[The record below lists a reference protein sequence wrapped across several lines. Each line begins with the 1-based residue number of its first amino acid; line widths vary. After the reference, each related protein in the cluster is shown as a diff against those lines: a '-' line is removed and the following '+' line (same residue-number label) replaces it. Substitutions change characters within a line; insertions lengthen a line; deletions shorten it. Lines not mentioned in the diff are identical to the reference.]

1 MKNELP
7 LNHGLPSPIADNL
20 VHREGESYSLSDV
33 QYEALEAGVGRGDS
47 LLVVSPTSTG
57 KTKIAVWA
65 LANGILTGCNT
76 VYLVTHRA
84 LAAQK
89 FSDFADELL
98 PTVLCDDKSSLVL
111 ATGDTVEDAN
121 GELPTDP
128 LKVRLLVATYEKY
141 LALLS
146 ATGIPKSM
154 NNTVV
159 ACDEIQLIDDEH
171 RGQNV
176 EVLLTLLKA
185 AGWKQFIGLSAVLLP
200 QDADML
206 ANWLNVRLVTQLTR
220 EKHLKYE
227 CWSSQGVATCSTDH
241 PSVITEGQ
249 PLPTGIKPSVNGVI
263 TYLLS
268 QKNPPTPIIVF
279 CMKKAETYDLARQ
292 FIGEYVDP
300 SNKQLSLAF
309 EELPETS
316 ANQFLSQ
323 IIEHRIGSH
332 SADLTDEERL
342 IIESKLKSKSLDVVF
357 ATSTLGAGVNFPFGA
372 AVFASWRR
380 WNGDMRQ
387 YIPISSAEFHNMS
400 GRVGRMGFGH
410 EHGRVIFFAPTPAD
424 QRSAGEYLQLDSLP
438 PIQSRISA
446 NGFEQL
452 VLQLVSSGLCQ
463 SSSSVSTLI
472 CGTLSGLREQDRNL
486 PSFNHW
492 PQSIRGAIDLL
503 CAKELIV
510 RTNEDQLYA
519 TTTGKAIAYT
529 GLRPNSGIEL
539 IKYCVDKA
547 DVLMS
552 YLDSH
557 QSGLDK
563 FAYLIFYACFSCS
576 EFRAKDGHAPSRF
589 LPYPLDNW
597 YHTPSEL
604 LEHLIEPMWQTNRLA
619 TNASKLSLEWING
632 VEIVTLERSF
642 QNLTAGMLRESFRNL
657 IWVMQGLSTILL
669 SVVDNRIPISERPS
683 LLNLDDAKIAKL
695 KRLPRV
701 IRRLSYRLNE
711 GLPDDVL
718 WITSLS
724 KIESP
729 QNFRLQ
735 RPEILSLRADGAIT
749 PELLALG
756 TPEMDTI
763 RLRSFH
769 KVKPSPHAKANWL
782 RDASRVW
789 KTNQRRVT
797 AERHIRKAQSI
808 GIGDQF
814 QFYYSSLGNHFE
826 AAFEGILAL
835 LGIEFQKL
843 DDKTQTG
850 APDYLLL
857 LADSPALVVEL
868 KSKKNDKLVDY
879 NGATEVLAASE
890 IHGYGQS
897 FCCTLCH
904 PGVDPSVAPVIIN
917 CARLSIVESHDL
929 GEALLRV
936 AIGELSQ
943 GQLWQWLATPGQA
956 IMDDIPYKGAG

>member
-1 MKNELP
+1 ME
-7 LNHGLPSPIADNL
+7 
-20 VHREGESYSLSDV
+20 
-33 QYEALEAGVGRGDS
+33 
-47 LLVVSPTSTG
+47 
-57 KTKIAVWA
+57 
-65 LANGILTGCNT
+65 T
-76 VYLVTHRA
+76 VLVTH
-84 LAAQK
+84 
-89 FSDFADELL
+89 
-98 PTVLCDDKSSLVL
+98 
-111 ATGDTVEDAN
+111 
-121 GELPTDP
+121 
-128 LKVRLLVATYEKY
+128 
-141 LALLS
+141 
-146 ATGIPKSM
+146 
-154 NNTVV
+154 
-159 ACDEIQLIDDEH
+159 
-171 RGQNV
+171 
-176 EVLLTLLKA
+176 
-185 AGWKQFIGLSAVLLP
+185 
-200 QDADML
+200 
-206 ANWLNVRLVTQLTR
+206 LTR

-227 CWSSQGVATCSTDH
+227 CWSSSGVASCSTDNS
-241 PSVITEGQ
+241 SVITEGR
-249 PLPTGIKPSVNGVI
+249 PLPTGIKPNVNGVI
-263 TYLLS
+263 TYLLN
-268 QKNPPTPIIVF
+268 QRNPPTPIIVF

-292 FIGEYVDP
+292 FIEEHIDP

-323 IIEHRIGSH
+323 TIEHRIGSH

-372 AVFASWRR
+372 AVFASWQR
-380 WNGDMRQ
+380 WNGDLRQ
-387 YIPISSAEFHNMS
+387 YVPISSAEFHNMS

-410 EHGRVIFFAPTPAD
+410 EHGRVIFFAPNPAA
-424 QRSAGEYLQLDSLP
+424 QRSAREYLQLDSLP
-438 PIQSRISA
+438 SIQSRISPS
-446 NGFEQL
+446 GFEQL

-463 SSSSVSTLI
+463 SSNSVSTLI

-486 PSFNHW
+486 SNFNHW
-492 PQSIRGAIDLL
+492 PQNIRSAIDVL

-510 RTNEDQLYA
+510 KTNGDLLYA
-519 TTTGKAIAYT
+519 TTVGKAIAYT

-539 IKYCVDKA
+539 IKYCADKA
-547 DVLMS
+547 DILMS

-557 QSGLDK
+557 KSGLDK

-576 EFRAKDGHAPSRF
+576 EFRAKDGHTPSRF

-597 YHTPSEL
+597 YHTPSEAV
-604 LEHLIEPMWQTNRLA
+604 EHLIEPMWQTNRLA
-619 TNASKLSLEWING
+619 TNASKLSLDWING

-669 SVVDNRIPISERPS
+669 SVIDSRIPLSERPR
-683 LLNLDDAKIAKL
+683 LLNLDDEKIAKL

-735 RPEILSLRADGAIT
+735 RPEILSLRANGAIT
-749 PELLALG
+749 PERLALG

-782 RDASRVW
+782 RNASRVW

-808 GIGDQF
+808 GVGDEF

-826 AAFEGILAL
+826 SAFEGILTL
-835 LGIEFQKL
+835 LGIEFQVL

-857 LADSPALVVEL
+857 LADSPDSVVEL
-868 KSKKNDKLVDY
+868 KSKQNDKLVDY

-904 PGVDPSVAPVIIN
+904 PGVDPSVAPVIVN

-929 GEALLRV
+929 GEALLRI
-936 AIGELSQ
+936 AMGELSQ

-956 IMDDIPYKGAG
+956 LMDDIPYKGAS